1 MSEQQHH
8 HHHHHHHRKD
18 SATIFKEKSLRA
30 IELRRLFEKWL
41 KVIVIALAIVMVILL
56 ILAYTVG

>member
-1 MSEQQHH
+1 MSE

-41 KVIVIALAIVMVILL
+41 KIAVIVLAIVMVILL
-56 ILAYTVG
+56 ILAYTIG

>member
-1 MSEQQHH
+1 MSEH

-41 KVIVIALAIVMVILL
+41 KIAVIVLAIVMVILL
-56 ILAYTVG
+56 ILAYTIG

>member
-1 MSEQQHH
+1 MSE

-41 KVIVIALAIVMVILL
+41 KIAVIVLAIVMVILL
-56 ILAYTVG
+56 ILASTIG

>member
-1 MSEQQHH
+1 MEQQ

-30 IELRRLFEKWL
+30 IELRHFFEKWL
-41 KVIVIALAIVMVILL
+41 KIAVIVLAAVMVVLL